1 MAKKEETMSMVDT
14 FSEFKELK
22 NIDRTTMISV
32 LEESFR
38 NVLAKMFGTDENF
51 DIIVNPDKGDFEIW
65 RNREVVEDD
74 KVEDTNLQIS
84 LSEAKK
90 IDEDYEVGEEV
101 TDEVFFEKFGRRAI
115 LNLRQTLASKI
126 LELQKDAIYNQYKDK
141 IGQLVSAEV
150 YQIWKKEM
158 LLIDDEGNEMI
169 LPKSEQIPGDF
180 YRKGETA
187 RAAILQVDNKN
198 NNPKIIVSRTSE
210 DFLRRLFELEVPEI
224 HDGLITIHKVARI
237 PGERAKIAVESY
249 DERIDPVGACVGVK
263 GSRIHGIVREL
274 RNENIDV
281 INYTTNTS
289 LFIQRALNPA
299 KISSI
304 RLNEEEKKAEVFLK
318 PEEVSLAIG
327 KGGLNIKL
335 ASMLTG
341 YTIDVYRDID
351 ESEEEDIYLD
361 EFKDEIDE
369 WVIEALKSIGC
380 ATAKSVLAKSRE
392 DAEKQQT
399 KILTEYPNS
408 SNYYD
413 ATCLYSLMSKPKQA
427 LLHLKIAFEKGYRDF
442 KHIEVDDD
450 LDNIRIT
457 SEFQNLVKEWQD
469 KTTSSSH
476 NDLGQTQEH
485 ITKTYTIAMKA
496 LPSGVY
502 EVPCKINDLP
512 LKFILDTGASD
523 VTISST
529 DAKFMLKNNY
539 LHSQDIIGKRRYL
552 TASGDIIE
560 GTKIKLRKIQIG
572 ELELRNVEA
581 SIVHNQDAPLLLG
594 QSVLKR
600 LGRYNIDS
608 SKSILTITTSESLI
622 RTQ

>member
-1 MAKKEETMSMVDT
+1 MAKKEETISMVDT
-14 FSEFKELK
+14 FAEFKELK

-74 KVEDTNLQIS
+74 KVEDPNLQIS

-90 IDEDYEVGEEV
+90 IDADYEVGEEV

-158 LLIDDEGNEMI
+158 LLINDEGNELI
-169 LPKSEQIPGDF
+169 LPKTEQIPGDF

-187 RAAILQVDNKN
+187 RAVILQVDNKN

-210 DFLRRLFELEVPEI
+210 NFLRRLFELEVPEI

-351 ESEEEDIYLD
+351 EGEEEDIYLD

-392 DAEKQQT
+392 ELIEGADLEEDT
-399 KILTEYPNS
+399 VDEVIKILK
-408 SNYYD
+408 
-413 ATCLYSLMSKPKQA
+413 A
-427 LLHLKIAFEKGYRDF
+427 
-442 KHIEVDDD
+442 
-450 LDNIRIT
+450 
-457 SEFQNLVKEWQD
+457 EFDE
-469 KTTSSSH
+469 
-476 NDLGQTQEH
+476 
-485 ITKTYTIAMKA
+485 
-496 LPSGVY
+496 
-502 EVPCKINDLP
+502 
-512 LKFILDTGASD
+512 
-523 VTISST
+523 T
-529 DAKFMLKNNY
+529 D
-539 LHSQDIIGKRRYL
+539 
-552 TASGDIIE
+552 E
-560 GTKIKLRKIQIG
+560 
-572 ELELRNVEA
+572 EA
-581 SIVHNQDAPLLLG
+581 
-594 QSVLKR
+594 
-600 LGRYNIDS
+600 
-608 SKSILTITTSESLI
+608 
-622 RTQ
+622 